1 MFRLYSKGCEY
12 AIRALQHFPAEAD
25 SRVAFRE
32 LCRKARIPQHFG
44 RKMFRTL
51 VEKKI
56 LEAVTGPRGG
66 YRFSRP
72 PDSISLLD
80 VIHAIDGD
88 QALDICILGKTVC
101 DPGRLCALH
110 DTWVTAKQTLL
121 PELKAHTLADLMR
134 KGGGALRGRRKRRS
148 R

>member
-12 AIRALQHFPAEAD
+12 AIRALQYFPAEAD
-25 SRVAFRE
+25 SHVAFGE
-32 LCRKARIPQHFG
+32 LCRKARIPLHFG

-51 VEKKI
+51 VEAKI

-66 YRFSRP
+66 YRFRRP
-72 PDSISLLD
+72 PDSVSLLE

-88 QALDICILGKTVC
+88 QTLDICILGKTVC
-101 DPGRLCALH
+101 DPGKFCALH
-110 DTWVTAKQTLL
+110 ETWVAAKEKLL

-134 KGGGALRGRRKRRS
+134 KGDGAFLGRRKRGS